1 MSMTSIKPN
10 CKMSAFCIWSW
21 TPTGKS
27 GYLAS
32 GRDKKDK
39 RLSPKNRLWCRM
51 RLWDS
56 EWPRNW
62 GLDWEGEGWWLCLM
76 LADLFLTENYNLFQ
90 LSAASPSGKDLSS
103 SAKCIAIS
111 HWSSMQ
117 YISKSMIQTK
127 WFFILS
133 GHKMVVMVCCEKCQ
147 NCWQVPQNCSS
158 CWKSENAVLSGKG
171 MCQTSF
177 YVGRDTIWP
186 IRHFGLIW

>member
-10 CKMSAFCIWSW
+10 WKMSAFCVWSW
-21 TPTGKS
+21 TPTGKP

-90 LSAASPSGKDLSS
+90 LGLHLTFMKRSLLLLNASQFHTGPQW
-103 SAKCIAIS
+103 CQ
-111 HWSSMQ
+111 SMQ
-117 YISKSMIQTK
+117 NIKIYDTK
-127 WFFILS
+127 YKLPDVQHHSLCCQITLA
-133 GHKMVVMVCCEKCQ
+133 VCC
-147 NCWQVPQNCSS
+147 S
-158 CWKSENAVLSGKG
+158 
-171 MCQTSF
+171 
-177 YVGRDTIWP
+177 
-186 IRHFGLIW
+186 